1 MQKLCRLMCPFEQP
15 TSDAQQSSIESI
27 DVSEN
32 LGVLQ
37 QGQLVNSEEIQALLE
52 AITHITSVMT
62 QFQTF
67 MDNHS
72 AQNDATVKASIQTE
86 YGNHD
91 NFSDTSKSINDI
103 SFVSNECANLNVH
116 IAPDIDNAPELS
128 NDANGSQHCH
138 HEEPTSIIGNSRETL
153 LCIINNSVEH
163 VEKATYATVVR
174 LIRPS

>member
-1 MQKLCRLMCPFEQP
+1 MQKLCGLMCPFEQP

-27 DVSEN
+27 DVSET

-37 QGQLVNSEEIQALLE
+37 QGQLVNSEEIKALLK
-52 AITHITSVMT
+52 ASTHITLVMS

-72 AQNDATVKASIQTE
+72 AQNDATVKASIQTK

-103 SFVSNECANLNVH
+103 SFLSNECANLNVH
-116 IAPDIDNAPELS
+116 IAPDIDNALELS

-153 LCIINNSVEH
+153 LCTTNNSVEH
-163 VEKATYATVVR
+163 VEKATYAKVVR

>member
-27 DVSEN
+27 DLSEN

-72 AQNDATVKASIQTE
+72 AQNDATVKASIQT
-86 YGNHD
+86 
-91 NFSDTSKSINDI
+91 DTVIMITSAIQ
-103 SFVSNECANLNVH
+103 AN
-116 IAPDIDNAPELS
+116 
-128 NDANGSQHCH
+128 Q
-138 HEEPTSIIGNSRETL
+138 
-153 LCIINNSVEH
+153 
-163 VEKATYATVVR
+163 
-174 LIRPS
+174 